1 MPPSSSVIHWFLHCT
16 PTGSRPLAD
25 PNRAPDQCRAPP
37 TLCNPQP
44 PARNPDQQVEG
55 NTSGFRSLL
64 NVVRLIA
71 FAQSV
76 LDRPPKPS
84 VPLRKQRERLGFAWH
99 RLTGM
104 SRKERQ
110 DLSRAVTRRGNSLDW
125 QGKSRWGLAVC
136 RPCAK
141 PTKSEPRPC
150 KKCQICPCP
159 SNQGQGNGCLPLQG
173 WLAAAPGNGMPRLP
187 LRENKY

>member
-1 MPPSSSVIHWFLHCT
+1 MPPSSSVIHWFPHCT
-16 PTGSRPLAD
+16 PIGSRSLAD
-25 PNRAPDQCRAPP
+25 PNRVPDQCRAP

-64 NVVRLIA
+64 NVIRLIA

-76 LDRPPKPS
+76 LDRPPKPR
-84 VPLRKQRERLGFAWH
+84 VPLRKPRERLGFAWH

-110 DLSRAVTRRGNSLDW
+110 DLCRAVTRRGKSVDW
-125 QGKSRWGLAVC
+125 QGKSLWGLADC

-159 SNQGQGNGCLPLQG
+159 SNQGQGGWMSAPAGMACCGCPAFPFG
-173 WLAAAPGNGMPRLP
+173 KINT
-187 LRENKY
+187 E